1 MKYYIT
7 YPNELTGARDIVSP
21 PLTRSMAVQMLLKAA
36 DGLTQEKGFNGW
48 PQPEL
53 LGLVSEEDTNQ
64 LLFNL

>member
-1 MKYYIT
+1 MNYYIT

-21 PLTRSMAVQMLLKAA
+21 PLSRSMAIKTLLKAA
-36 DGLTQEKGFNGW
+36 AGLIHEKGCKGW
-48 PQPEL
+48 PHPEL